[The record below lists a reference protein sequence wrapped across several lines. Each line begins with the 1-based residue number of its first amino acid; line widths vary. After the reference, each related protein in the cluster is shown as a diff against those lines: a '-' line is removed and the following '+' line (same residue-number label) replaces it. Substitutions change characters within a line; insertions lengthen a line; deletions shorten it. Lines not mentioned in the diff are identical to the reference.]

1 MSDDQIGSAR
11 PDDEAAQLLQAVA
24 RAGAVQG
31 LDLRGTK
38 TFHDR
43 FGRADV
49 MLLTSC
55 GYVCANRA
63 TSGAID
69 VAVWHYG
76 DLVAWGRTIEP
87 EPLARVLH
95 QWKAG
100 SGKDGLSPAGFLEL
114 SDGGGDASRRI
125 AAVWRWMLAY
135 GFDYL
140 LPVADAAYAEPA
152 LRKLLP
158 FPSHGSLGLL
168 RGRVA
173 HQTHQVTL
181 RRYSDSDRWRVDF
194 HHNVDRV
201 GRDKPE
207 YHATDADS
215 LGDAVALAAAE
226 VNRSWPP

>member
-1 MSDDQIGSAR
+1 MSDVPIGSVR
-11 PDDEAAQLLQAVA
+11 PDADAAQLRQTVA
-24 RAGAVQG
+24 RVGEVQG

-63 TSGAID
+63 TTGAID

-76 DLVAWGRTIEP
+76 DLVAWGRTNDP
-87 EPLARVLH
+87 EQVALIFH

-100 SGKDGLSPAGFLEL
+100 SGKDGLSPAGFLQF
-114 SDGGGDASRRI
+114 SDSGDASRHI
-125 AAVWRWMLAY
+125 AAVWRWMLVY
-135 GFDYL
+135 GHDYL
-140 LPVADAAYAEPA
+140 LPVARAAYAEPA

-158 FPSHGSLGLL
+158 FPSHGALGLL

-173 HQTHQVTL
+173 RQTHQVTF

-194 HHNVDRV
+194 HQNADRSEP
-201 GRDKPE
+201 DKLE

-215 LGDAVALAAAE
+215 LSDAVALAAAE
-226 VNRSWPP
+226 VNRSWPQ